1 MYRLTAKVIIEG
13 EHKWELL
20 RITACEIVRDTESL
34 TDTCKLTIPKK
45 TIWHSKDNMAG
56 VPHAP
61 LKRGDKVKVWLGYND
76 NLELAFVGYIRD
88 IGFKTPIVLTCEDEM
103 FRLKQM
109 PAKAKAYKS
118 TTLEQL
124 LSDQGIEQEIRVFGE
139 QNLGQYRVK
148 ADTVA
153 SLLGHLKQ
161 QGVRSFFRYE
171 PTSRG
176 GQSAELA
183 PVLYAGV
190 LFKPKN
196 AVGRTDQVFATGV
209 NIISDSDLKQVKADT
224 MRIKVKAIS
233 IMPNNKRIKV
243 EVGDGDGELKKVFT
257 YNKQEAELKKW
268 AEQEVKRL
276 KRDGLTGSFTTFGYK
291 LVDKLEVIGIK
302 IDGKRQG
309 KYQVKKNT
317 IKFDNNGYRQTIVL
331 GFRVE

>member
-1 MYRLTAKVIIEG
+1 MYELRAKVIIEG
-13 EHKWELL
+13 EQKWELL

-34 TDTCKLTIPKK
+34 TDTCKLTIPKNTK
-45 TIWHSKDNMAG
+45 WVGATDSEKS
-56 VPHAP
+56 AP
-61 LKRGDKVKVWLGYND
+61 IKRGDKVKVWLGYD
-76 NLELAFVGYIRD
+76 DRLELAFIGYIRD
-88 IGFKTPIVLTCEDEM
+88 IGFKTPMVLTCEDEM
-103 FRLKQM
+103 FRLKQQ

-118 TTLEQL
+118 VTIEQL
-124 LSDQGIEQEIRVFGE
+124 LSDQGIKQEIRVLGE

-161 QGVRSFFRYE
+161 QGIRSFFRYE

-176 GQSAELA
+176 GQSTELV
-183 PVLYAGV
+183 PVLYVGV
-190 LFKPKN
+190 LFDHKELGDDEPP
-196 AVGRTDQVFATGV
+196 QVFATGI

-257 YNKQEAELKKW
+257 YNKQESELKKW

-291 LVDKLEVIGIK
+291 LVDKLEVIAIK

-331 GFRVE
+331 GFRTK